1 MLSKADVRAIIYHLD
16 AAALARRVWREA
28 VRGMATEGSGGEE
41 GVPFRMAAAVL
52 DIEDGTLRV
61 ESFYAGTSPGVQ
73 MDESLIVLAYADRV
87 LVEDTERRVSEGCEL
102 PPSPEV
108 VAEEVVRAV
117 EDDGVGLSWC
127 AIETQLRLAYGI
139 ADRMTSGGGR

>member
-1 MLSKADVRAIIYHLD
+1 MISKKDARHIIHHLD
-16 AAALARRVWREA
+16 PARLARMIYRAA
-28 VRGMATEGSGGEE
+28 VRSLDREGGGR
-41 GVPFRMAAAVL
+41 GAANFRLAAAVL
-52 DIEDGTLRV
+52 DLDDGALRV
-61 ESFYAGTSPGVQ
+61 ESFYAEASLGV
-73 MDESLIVLAYADRV
+73 EVPPNVVVLAYADRV

-117 EDDGVGLSWC
+117 EDDGVGLSWR

-139 ADRMTSGGGR
+139 ADRETSGGGR